1 MDQPMRLYVWRSR
14 TELLAV
20 AMAHT
25 LDEAKKMLIA
35 AGQPE
40 FHFVGYALQ
49 GENELVSPVAYE
61 RPAGVPV
68 INW

>member
-1 MDQPMRLYVWRSR
+1 MDQQMKLYAWRSR

-20 AMAHT
+20 AMARS
-25 LDEAKKMLIA
+25 LAEAKQALIA

-40 FHFVGYALQ
+40 FHFVNYALQ
-49 GENELVSPVAYE
+49 GEDELVSPVAYAQ
-61 RPAGVPV
+61 PVGVPV